1 MFYFQAHVKFSGK
14 IQFKRSF
21 TFWNCDLKV
30 VLNVA
35 LMSYKGCTM
44 DPNQWLKLQTTDQ
57 LIMKSNWKNTENQ
70 IDMYQLVT
78 KWLSS
83 KKVPH
88 YQDQHCEFVMYLNL
102 VLMILFKIISNVGI
116 AVGLNV
122 DIIVGIPVGAIVGY
136 KPGIVIEFI
145 VGILIGIIL
154 EMVVFMRQK
163 YLL

>member
-1 MFYFQAHVKFSGK
+1 
-14 IQFKRSF
+14 
-21 TFWNCDLKV
+21 
-30 VLNVA
+30 
-35 LMSYKGCTM
+35 
-44 DPNQWLKLQTTDQ
+44 
-57 LIMKSNWKNTENQ
+57 MKSNWKKTENQ
-70 IDMYQLVT
+70 IDMYQLET

-88 YQDQHCEFVMYLNL
+88 YQDQHSEFVMYLHF
-102 VLMILFKIISNVGI
+102 VLMILKLFKIISNVGI

-163 YLL
+163 AN